1 MSKNKKDIQ
10 IENQIFYLL
19 RNICEMFP
27 QYTFS
32 QHLCHI
38 LRKKVDLQ
46 EAYEWTDEKLL
57 NKVEKYYD
65 ELQTELVNITE

>member
-38 LRKKVDLQ
+38 LRKKADLQ

>member
-38 LRKKVDLQ
+38 LRKKSDFQ
-46 EAYEWTDEKLL
+46 EAYDWTDEKLL

-65 ELQTELVNITE
+65 ELQTELVNITD